1 MNNLIIKKISGWGG
15 YPVES
20 VKNVYP
26 KDIDEIFKEIKD
38 SNVIARGNGRAYGD
52 SAQNVEKTINMMNF
66 NKILSFDSKSGLLE
80 VEAGV
85 LLKDVINTFLP
96 QGWFPYVTPGSKFIS
111 IGGLI
116 SADVHGKNHHK
127 EGSFRNY
134 VEWIDLISNKKN
146 VIRCSREKNKDLFE
160 WTIGGMGLTGIIVR
174 TAIKLRPI
182 STGWIKQ
189 KTYTAMNLDEVLD
202 IFEKTKKSTYSVAWI
217 NTNNKKNNFYK
228 TLITTGEHALIEDLD
243 EKKKK
248 YPLKL
253 INKKL
258 IKIPFYFP
266 NWFLNHLLIKMF
278 NSIYYFFLKIIIK
291 KN

>member
-134 VEWIDLISNKKN
+134 VEWIDLISNKKRN
-146 VIRCSREKNKDLFE
+146 
-160 WTIGGMGLTGIIVR
+160 
-174 TAIKLRPI
+174 
-182 STGWIKQ
+182 
-189 KTYTAMNLDEVLD
+189 
-202 IFEKTKKSTYSVAWI
+202 
-217 NTNNKKNNFYK
+217 
-228 TLITTGEHALIEDLD
+228 
-243 EKKKK
+243 
-248 YPLKL
+248 
-253 INKKL
+253 
-258 IKIPFYFP
+258 
-266 NWFLNHLLIKMF
+266 KMF
-278 NSIYYFFLKIIIK
+278 TREEQRFV
-291 KN
+291 